1 MVKTIF
7 VVGGKGK
14 TILIYGLLRKFM
26 SEGLKVGYFKPISK
40 ARYKLPSMMYY
51 VDPDVI
57 TMKHA
62 LNLEDKLEDINPIT
76 ITKNILDLKDNV
88 ELLKKRVEEAYNRVA
103 DGRDII
109 LVESYPSLEVMTSI
123 GIPIPQLVK
132 MFNAKIL
139 FVLCAKDKDVIDEI
153 VDTII
158 LYNCY
163 FEHYGVKIDGVVI
176 NNVPIYYSERVED
189 VIVPEIEKLGFKVYG
204 VIREKV
210 RLTAPT
216 VSDIVEALS
225 AEVLENKDRLNNIVE
240 DILIGAMTPT
250 AALRWFRRAV
260 NAAIVTGGDRTD
272 LIITALET
280 RPSVVILTGNL
291 YPDIGVLIKARE
303 TGTPI
308 LLVPYDTYTT
318 VEKLK
323 EVQSIVTASSLKI
336 KEVEILET
344 IEKEVRWR
352 ELIH

>member
-260 NAAIVTGGDRTD
+260 NAAIVTGGDRAD